1 MGQFIPA
8 ILCID
13 DNLDTLELLK
23 IILTQESYHV
33 VTTQS
38 AVDGFFKAHS
48 GAFNIIILDINLS
61 DGSGIQLCREI
72 RKFDKQ
78 IPILFYTA
86 DAHTN
91 RIEEAMKAGAQAYL
105 IQPVESFVLI
115 ETVGRLLK
123 QHKSEFGQSGIPVS

>member
-1 MGQFIPA
+1 MSQFVPT

-23 IILTQESYHV
+23 IILSQKSYQV

-48 GAFNIIILDINLS
+48 RIFSLVILDVNLS

-86 DAHTN
+86 DAQSD
-91 RIEEAMKAGAQAYL
+91 RIEEAIKAGAQAYL
-105 IQPVESFVLI
+105 VQPVESFVLT
-115 ETVGRLLK
+115 ETIGRLLK
-123 QHKSEFGQSGIPVS
+123 QDRPE

>member
-23 IILTQESYHV
+23 IILNQESYQV
-33 VTTQS
+33 VTSQS

-48 GAFNIIILDINLS
+48 GAFNVIILDVNLS

-72 RKFDKQ
+72 RKFDNQ

-86 DAHTN
+86 DAQPN

-105 IQPVESFVLI
+105 IQPVESFVLT
-115 ETVGRLLK
+115 ETVSRLLK
-123 QHKSEFGQSGIPVS
+123 QRKPEFGQSGISFS